1 MSTILTAPPDAPR
14 RGSWSPWGAIDGV
27 EGLADGVVFVST
39 PSHGGAWLSDAA
51 QTRMPTAIQPMH
63 GRRWFEEDCEIWAPL
78 IVFRVHDRDNTRSN
92 AIGLLAHWK
101 PDWLDALA
109 AQEGVP
115 NARQVH
121 RIRDLH
127 GEIVGSGTPDFENW
141 RRGSHSVAIEGWIG
155 GVWFTI
161 SEDGEAVG

>member
-27 EGLADGVVFVST
+27 EGLADGVVFVSP
-39 PSHGGAWLSDAA
+39 PSHGGAWLSAA
-51 QTRMPTAIQPMH
+51 ARTRIPDAIQPMH

-78 IVFRVHDRDNTRSN
+78 IVFRVHDRDNSCSN

-109 AQEGVP
+109 AQESVP

-141 RRGSHSVAIEGWIG
+141 RRGPNSGAIEGWIG
-155 GVWFTI
+155 GV
-161 SEDGEAVG
+161 